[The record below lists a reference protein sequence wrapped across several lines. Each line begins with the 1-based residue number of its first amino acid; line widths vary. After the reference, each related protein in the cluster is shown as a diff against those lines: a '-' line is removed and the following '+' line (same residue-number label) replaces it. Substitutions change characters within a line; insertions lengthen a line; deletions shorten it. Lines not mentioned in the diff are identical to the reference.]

1 MVFTE
6 FVMSV
11 ICFAGLET
19 IVIGLYVST
28 AMFLLLR
35 RADTVQL
42 VMSLQFIHSIS
53 RTAEQSVTWSGYV
66 EEN

>member
-6 FVMSV
+6 FVMFV

-19 IVIGLYVST
+19 IVIGLYANT

-42 VMSLQFIHSIS
+42 VISLESIHSTCRNDLKMS
-53 RTAEQSVTWSGYV
+53 DMVRVCGR
-66 EEN
+66 